1 MPKGIQLQREGENVF
16 PRPYFAVGS
25 IYISTVETSPASI
38 YGGSWEQIKDTFLL
52 ACGDSFAAGTNGGEV
67 NHTLTVA
74 EMPYHSHTI
83 LLNSSN
89 GSYDTWD
96 YSYGAAKANRS
107 YFSQGPAEPIIGG
120 TGGTGAH
127 NNMPPYLSVY
137 MWRRVS

>member
-1 MPKGIQLQREGENVF
+1 MPKGIQLLREGENVF

-52 ACGDSFAAGTNGGEV
+52 ACGDSFAAGTKGGEA
-67 NHTLTVA
+67 NHTLTQD
-74 EMPYHSHTI
+74 EMPSHNHAGDNTGVAKFTPAT
-83 LLNSSN
+83 SSAYWAWFN
-89 GSYDTWD
+89 ASGYQQMLTT
-96 YSYGAAKANRS
+96 Y
-107 YFSQGPAEPIIGG
+107 IGG
-120 TGGTGAH
+120 NQAH

>member
-67 NHTLTVA
+67 NHTLTEN
-74 EMPYHSHTI
+74 EMPSHYHSGQNTG
-83 LLNSSN
+83 LARFTVSQSS
-89 GSYDTWD
+89 SYQCWF
-96 YSYGAAKANRS
+96 YASGYNQLVSYN
-107 YFSQGPAEPIIGG
+107 
-120 TGGTGAH
+120 TGGNASH